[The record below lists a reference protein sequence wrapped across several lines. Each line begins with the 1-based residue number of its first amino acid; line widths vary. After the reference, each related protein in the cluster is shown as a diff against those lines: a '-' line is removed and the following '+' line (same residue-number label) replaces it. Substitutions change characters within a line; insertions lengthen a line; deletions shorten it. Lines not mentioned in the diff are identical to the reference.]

1 MGTGRPN
8 ENLAI
13 ITVHSR
19 CGTTYTFFKQ
29 YKSFEDFEAFA
40 IRYADEIVDLLADE
54 IDKIEKNIRSEI
66 PQAEHMDLEA
76 D

>member
-1 MGTGRPN
+1 MDKSPYKVGQY
-8 ENLAI
+8 
-13 ITVHSR
+13 VHLEVLGSHKVL
-19 CGTTYTFFKQ
+19 T
-29 YKSFEDFEAFA
+29 
-40 IRYADEIVDLLADE
+40 EIHYLE